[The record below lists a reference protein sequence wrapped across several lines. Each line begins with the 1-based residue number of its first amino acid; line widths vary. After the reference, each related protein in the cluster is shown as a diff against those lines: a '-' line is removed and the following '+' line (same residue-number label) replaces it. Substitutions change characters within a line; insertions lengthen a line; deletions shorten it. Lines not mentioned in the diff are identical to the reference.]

1 MLEIKRY
8 TNRKL
13 YDSRGRRYITLDEI
27 AGLVRNGEEVRV
39 LDHLTGED
47 LTVQTLVQ
55 VILEEQKQ
63 GGMPLPL
70 RFLTRLLRAGNDA
83 VAAAADALWL
93 ARRVNDEILQRLVA
107 AETQGA
113 LTPVEAERLRVV
125 LVNPY
130 EAEEPAPSEN
140 IRDLIRQV
148 DALTAEVKALRQG
161 EEE

>member
-83 VAAAADALWL
+83 VAAAAVLA
-93 ARRVNDEILQRLVA
+93 ARRL
-107 AETQGA
+107 
-113 LTPVEAERLRVV
+113 
-125 LVNPY
+125 
-130 EAEEPAPSEN
+130 
-140 IRDLIRQV
+140 
-148 DALTAEVKALRQG
+148 
-161 EEE
+161 